1 MVMLLTAFSAKGQ
14 TAKSTEH
21 INQLWFGYVNQIRF
35 NDKWELWTDVN
46 LRTKENFVNNFSVSI
61 VRFGLTYYLTP
72 DIKLRAGYAWVE
84 YFPGDNHKNVTMP
97 EHRPWQ
103 QVQWQTKYGKNRL
116 VQSLGLEERFRRKIL
131 NNDELA
137 AGYNFNY
144 RLRYNLR
151 YEVALD
157 EKGIAPGAISFI
169 IYDEININAGKQIVY
184 NYFDQNR
191 FYTGLKFQ
199 TGKYTNLQ
207 LGWLNIFQQ
216 QASGNQYRNIGLIR
230 LFFYQNIDLRHK
242 Q

>member
-1 MVMLLTAFSAKGQ
+1 M
-14 TAKSTEH
+14 
-21 INQLWFGYVNQIRF
+21 
-35 NDKWELWTDVN
+35 
-46 LRTKENFVNNFSVSI
+46 RTKENFVNNFSVSI

-72 DIKLRAGYAWVE
+72 DIKLRAGYAWAD

-103 QVQWQTKYGKNRL
+103 QVQWQTKFGKNRL

-131 NNDELA
+131 NNEELA
-137 AGYNFNY
+137 AGYNFNF
-144 RLRYNLR
+144 RVRYNLR
-151 YEVALD
+151 YEIALD
-157 EKGIAPGAISFI
+157 KKGIDPGAISFI

-191 FYTGLKFQ
+191 FYAGLKFQ

-216 QASGNQYRNIGLIR
+216 QASGNQFKNTGLIR
-230 LFFYQNIDLRHK
+230 LYFYQNIDFRHNR
-242 Q
+242 